1 MCGGQIMTVTYEKL
15 GRIVKI
21 TLNRPKAMN
30 AFNKTM
36 HEELN
41 SSFIRFREDPEAWVA
56 VVTGA
61 GGRAFSAGA
70 DIKELTHILESEESM
85 PNLWDSFFHID
96 LQCGLELYKPI
107 VAAVN
112 GYCIGEGLTL
122 VMACDLRIAAESATF
137 AFPEVVVGTPTIEG
151 AMRATQIMGLGHALE
166 LLLMGERKDAAWAFR
181 TGLVNEVVPDAK
193 LQEKAMDWAERL
205 SKVGPIAA
213 RCTKEVAI
221 RSQHISFHDAVR
233 MGEAMRRATFS
244 TEDTKEGFRA
254 FLEKRK
260 PVFKG
265 R

>member
-1 MCGGQIMTVTYEKL
+1 MTVSYEKID
-15 GRIVKI
+15 RIVKI
-21 TLNRPKAMN
+21 TLDRPRALN

-41 SSFIRFREDPEAWVA
+41 SSFVRFREDPEAWVA

-61 GGRAFSAGA
+61 GDKAFSAGA
-70 DIKELTHILESEESM
+70 DIKELTSLLESEEAM
-85 PNLWDSFFHID
+85 PSLWDSYFNID

-107 VAAVN
+107 IAAVN

-122 VMACDLRIAAESATF
+122 IMACDFRIAAESATF

-181 TGLVNEVVPDAK
+181 TGLVNEVVPDNA
-193 LQEKAMDWAERL
+193 LQDTAMNWAERL
-205 SKVGPIAA
+205 CKVAPIAA
-213 RCTKEVAI
+213 RCTKEVAY
-221 RSQHISFHDAVR
+221 RSQHISFNDAVR
-233 MGEAMRRATFS
+233 MGEAMRRATFT

>member
-1 MCGGQIMTVTYEKL
+1 MAVTYEKL
-15 GRIVKI
+15 GHIVKI
-21 TLNRPKAMN
+21 TLNRPEAMN

-36 HEELN
+36 HQELN
-41 SSFIRFREDPEAWVA
+41 AGFTRFREDGEAWVA

-61 GGRAFSAGA
+61 GDKAFSAGA
-70 DIKELTHILESEESM
+70 DIKELSKTLESEEAIPS
-85 PNLWDSFFHID
+85 LWDSFFHID

-107 VAAVN
+107 VTAVN

-122 VMACDLRIAAESATF
+122 VMACDLRIAAESAIF
-137 AFPEVVVGTPTIEG
+137 AFPEVAVGTPTIEG
-151 AMRATQIMGLGHALE
+151 AMRAIQIMGLGHALE
-166 LLLMGERKDAAWAFR
+166 LLLMGERKDSAWAFR
-181 TGLVNEVVPDAK
+181 TGLVNEVVPDAE
-193 LQEKAMDWAERL
+193 LQEKAMDWAKRL
-205 SKVGPIAA
+205 CKVGPIAT

-221 RSQHISFHDAVR
+221 RSQNMSFYDAVR

-244 TEDTKEGFRA
+244 TEDTREGFRA

>member
-1 MCGGQIMTVTYEKL
+1 MAVMYEQF

-21 TLNRPKAMN
+21 TLNRPKVMN
-30 AFNKTM
+30 AFNKIM
-36 HEELN
+36 HQELN
-41 SSFIRFREDPEAWVA
+41 SSFMRFREDPEAWVA

-61 GGRAFSAGA
+61 GNKAFSVGA
-70 DIKELTHILESEESM
+70 DIKELTQTLKNNESIPS
-85 PNLWDSFFHID
+85 LWDSFFHID

-122 VMACDLRIAAESATF
+122 VMACDFRIAAESATF

-166 LLLMGERKDAAWAFR
+166 LLLMGERKDAAWAHR
-181 TGLVNEVVPDAK
+181 TGLVNEVVPDTE
-193 LQEKAMDWAERL
+193 LSGKAMAWAERL
-205 SKVGPIAA
+205 CKVAPIAV

-221 RSQHISFHDAVR
+221 RSQNMSFHDAVR

-244 TEDTKEGFRA
+244 TQDTKEGFQA

-260 PVFKG
+260 PVFRG